1 MEMEKG
7 RAESNRKKVYQ
18 RYLLPLTITSS
29 MLVSG
34 LIGYTASRIA
44 VKNNVGNTTDISNLD
59 NMENQINEARDH
71 SLKVIEK
78 ELPKIISDL
87 EKYNKDINLLVK
99 NVKWLNDNLAPIR
112 EATNKFDTAI
122 TVAKGVNTVV
132 KFPVVGDITTKLASA
147 QIQLD
152 EIDRILIRLENLT
165 VIQQEMSDSHHK
177 INVLYEKYQK
187 DKSMETLMQIEQEVN
202 SNLIYQI
209 EDLKNTTIEAHKVLE
224 LSSSV
229 LITVNKTK
237 SLLHSMQEMGENTLD
252 VIQFWKETE
261 DSSGIGANESLEKD
275 LNASIEKI
283 QKLPNELSQ
292 RSKSTITSIENVQKE
307 LQTVKIAEMVSGE

>member
-1 MEMEKG
+1 MELKKE
-7 RAESNRKKVYQ
+7 RAVYKQKKLFQ
-18 RYLLPLTITSS
+18 RYLFPITITSS

-44 VKNNVGNTTDISNLD
+44 VKNNVGNTSDISNLD

-87 EKYNKDINLLVK
+87 DKYNEDINLLVK
-99 NVKWLNDNLAPIR
+99 NVKWLNNNLAPIR

-147 QIQLD
+147 QLQLD
-152 EIDRILIRLENLT
+152 EIDRTLIRLEDLT

-209 EDLKNTTIEAHKVLE
+209 EDLRNTTIEAHKVLE

-229 LITVNKTK
+229 LITVNKTR
-237 SLLHSMQEMGENTLD
+237 SLLSSMQEMGENTLD

-261 DSSGIGANESLEKD
+261 GSSEVVANESLEKD
-275 LNASIEKI
+275 LKASIKKI
-283 QKLPNELSQ
+283 QKLPNELAQ
-292 RSKSTITSIENVQKE
+292 RSKNTITSINNVQIE

>member
-1 MEMEKG
+1 MELEKG
-7 RAESNRKKVYQ
+7 RAATNRKKVFQ
-18 RYLLPLTITSS
+18 RYLFPITITSS

-34 LIGYTASRIA
+34 LIGYTASKIA
-44 VKNNVGNTTDISNLD
+44 VNNNVDEKIETNNVK
-59 NMENQINEARDH
+59 NQINEARDH

-87 EKYNKDINLLVK
+87 DQYNQDIDLLVK
-99 NVKWLNDNLAPIR
+99 NVKWLNDNLAPIKD
-112 EATNKFDTAI
+112 AAGKFDTAI
-122 TVAKGVNTVV
+122 SVAKGVNTVV
-132 KFPVVGDITTKLASA
+132 KFPVVGDITAKLASA

-152 EIDRILIRLENLT
+152 EIDRILVRLENLK

-187 DKSMETLMQIEQEVN
+187 EKSIEKLLQIEQEVN

-209 EDLKNTTIEAHKVLE
+209 EDLRNTTIEAHKVLE

-229 LITVNKTK
+229 LITVNKTR
-237 SLLHSMQEMGENTLD
+237 SLLNSMQEMGENTLD

-261 DSSGIGANESLEKD
+261 GSSENGANENLEKD

-283 QKLPNELSQ
+283 QKLPNELAQ
-292 RSKSTITSIENVQKE
+292 RSKSTITSISNVQKE
-307 LQTVKIAEMVSGE
+307 IQTIKIAIMVSGE

>member
-1 MEMEKG
+1 MELEKG
-7 RAESNRKKVYQ
+7 RAESNRKKVFQ
-18 RYLLPLTITSS
+18 RYLFPFTITSS

-44 VKNNVGNTTDISNLD
+44 VNNNVGKTIETN
-59 NMENQINEARDH
+59 NMENQINEARDN

-87 EKYNKDINLLVK
+87 DKYNEDINILVQ

-112 EATNKFDTAI
+112 ETTNKFDTAI

-165 VIQQEMSDSHHK
+165 VIQQEMSDPHHK

-187 DKSMETLMQIEQEVN
+187 DKSIEKLLQIEQELN

-209 EDLKNTTIEAHKVLE
+209 EDLRNTTIEAHKVLE
-224 LSSSV
+224 LSSNV
-229 LITVNKTK
+229 LITVNKTR
-237 SLLHSMQEMGENTLD
+237 SLLNSMQEMGENTLD
-252 VIQFWKETE
+252 VVQFWKETE
-261 DSSGIGANESLEKD
+261 GSSENGANENLEKD

-283 QKLPNELSQ
+283 QKLPNDLAQ
-292 RSKSTITSIENVQKE
+292 RSKSTITSINNVQKE
-307 LQTVKIAEMVSGE
+307 LQTIKIAQMVSGE